1 MENKKI
7 KYKIEHDREN
17 CMACGACV
25 AIAPK
30 FWQLSKDDGK
40 ADVINSI
47 KTDDG
52 YKHLDIED
60 KDFSINKEAAD
71 LCPVNVIHIV
81 DKETKKR
88 II

>member
-1 MENKKI
+1 MENK

-17 CMACGACV
+17 CIACGACA
-25 AIAPK
+25 AIAPE
-30 FWQLSKDDGK
+30 FWVLSKDD
-40 ADVINSI
+40 I

-52 YKHLDIED
+52 YEHLDLED
-60 KDFSINKEAAD
+60 KDFPINKEAAD